1 MPHKSNV
8 ARREAVEKSRYRLT
22 NWPGC
27 NKSLHQR
34 GDVTIW
40 LSREVD
46 TASCA
51 GRRKTRGGQTVYSGS
66 GNPDLLEVVYKQLL
80 RQRDGFLH
88 CLFKLIGVEC
98 PPASFFTFSRCGSEL
113 ILVMNSRADADG
125 ATQVLVY
132 NTGLKIFDAGE

>member
-1 MPHKSNV
+1 MRWKPHRAPGA
-8 ARREAVEKSRYRLT
+8 ARREA
-22 NWPGC
+22 
-27 NKSLHQR
+27 
-34 GDVTIW
+34 
-40 LSREVD
+40 
-46 TASCA
+46 
-51 GRRKTRGGQTVYSGS
+51 GQPVYSGS
-66 GNPDLLEVVYKQLL
+66 GNPDLLEVAYKQPL
-80 RQRDGFLH
+80 RQRYGFLH

>member
-1 MPHKSNV
+1 MPHKSNG
-8 ARREAVEKSRYRLT
+8 ALREAVEKTRNRLT

-98 PPASFFTFSRCGSEL
+98 PPASFFYLFTLR
-113 ILVMNSRADADG
+113 V
-125 ATQVLVY
+125 
-132 NTGLKIFDAGE
+132 

>member
-1 MPHKSNV
+1 MIYLILWMPHKSNG
-8 ARREAVEKSRYRLT
+8 ARREAVEKKRYRLT
-22 NWPGC
+22 NWLGC
-27 NKSLHQR
+27 NKSLRQR

-40 LSREVD
+40 LSREVE

-51 GRRKTRGGQTVYSGS
+51 RRRKTRGGKTVYSGS

-98 PPASFFTFSRCGSEL
+98 PPASFFYLFTLR
-113 ILVMNSRADADG
+113 V
-125 ATQVLVY
+125 
-132 NTGLKIFDAGE
+132 

>member
-1 MPHKSNV
+1 MPHKSNG
-8 ARREAVEKSRYRLT
+8 ALREAVEKTRYRLT

-80 RQRDGFLH
+80 RQRDGFLR

-98 PPASFFTFSRCGSEL
+98 PPASFFYLFTL
-113 ILVMNSRADADG
+113 WV
-125 ATQVLVY
+125 
-132 NTGLKIFDAGE
+132 